1 MIFKNYFS
9 FPPLQLLPAKQKTR
23 YPAALAILLDEVKAH
38 YSENLREGT
47 INMMIRNPELEAIQA
62 EAIKKDVYGITFFF
76 FLKLELQ
83 QSLT

>member
-1 MIFKNYFS
+1 M
-9 FPPLQLLPAKQKTR
+9 PAKQKTR

-62 EAIKKDVYGITFFF
+62 EAIKKDVYDIFF
-76 FLKLELQ
+76 FLIKIIHLA
-83 QSLT
+83 

>member
-1 MIFKNYFS
+1 M
-9 FPPLQLLPAKQKTR
+9 PAKQKTR

-62 EAIKKDVYGITFFF
+62 EAIKKDVYGILYQNYTF
-76 FLKLELQ
+76 
-83 QSLT
+83 SLVAERVTGIR

>member
-62 EAIKKDVYGITFFF
+62 EAIKKDVYGIIF
-76 FLKLELQ
+76 FLLLEIKVNHLA
-83 QSLT
+83 